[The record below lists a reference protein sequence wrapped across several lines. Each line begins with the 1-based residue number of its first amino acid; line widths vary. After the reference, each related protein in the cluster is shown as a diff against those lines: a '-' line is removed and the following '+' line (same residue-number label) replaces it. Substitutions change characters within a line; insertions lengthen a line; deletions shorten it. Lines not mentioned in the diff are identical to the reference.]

1 MYRTGK
7 SYLLNRVLLNRPGGF
22 GVGPSIHPCTKGI
35 HIWGAPISGFSPSGE
50 AINVLVVDSEGLGG
64 LDEDNNH
71 DMRIFSLA
79 LLISSFFIYNS
90 MGQIDEAAIQ
100 SLSLVVNLTKHI

>member
-1 MYRTGK
+1 M
-7 SYLLNRVLLNRPGGF
+7 
-22 GVGPSIHPCTKGI
+22 
-35 HIWGAPISGFSPSGE
+35 
-50 AINVLVVDSEGLGG
+50 LVVDSEGLGG

-90 MGQIDEAAIQ
+90 MGQIDEAAIS
-100 SLSLVVNLTKHI
+100 SLSLVVNLTKHIQLKVLRDMNGDYDEPSTADHASDLDSVLPNFLWVVRDFSL